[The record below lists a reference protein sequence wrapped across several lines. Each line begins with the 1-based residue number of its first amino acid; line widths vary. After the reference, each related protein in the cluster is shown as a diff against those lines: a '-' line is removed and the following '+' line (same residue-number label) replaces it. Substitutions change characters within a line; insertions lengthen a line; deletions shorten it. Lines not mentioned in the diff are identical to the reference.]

1 MGNLADELDF
11 ADSDDEDWDYDA
23 EPESET
29 VQEAE
34 IDHVLGQEI
43 HDDGSRDS
51 AVHVEQKTN
60 TPLPHR
66 NFSRPTSR
74 DAEPDSS
81 HLLSPELEDALAQ
94 ISRLANPAS
103 HQNPDTISRTLVAL
117 QNLPPQQSLEV
128 HTQRLTTSTNSL
140 SSHIIQQTKHFAS
153 LSASLFA
160 PFGFGTPLDFQIIDD
175 KVLPAISQVIQDL
188 PAPDSRALHT
198 LSRLDRETTDLIQTL
213 AALSDS
219 LQMGRQTTAS
229 AARHLRNTQLM
240 VSEMRRERDLADQAQ
255 WLIEKEDWD
264 HRLAER
270 HCASECRDVVGGFEQ
285 VFEGLRRGLEEKIA
299 A

>member
-74 DAEPDSS
+74 DADPDSS

-175 KVLPAISQVIQDL
+175 EVLPAISQVIQDL
-188 PAPDSRALHT
+188 PTPDSRALHT